1 MAKEPVGAPT
11 ALPPEIDAWLRGL
24 APEIAGA
31 LRTLLTQSQ
40 RTAATVEAMH
50 TRLGVTEA
58 RLDDFLRGGRG
69 ERAPEPETLG
79 EIRRRLDVVIPEPGQ
94 RLTIE
99 EVDRLRLRMLAAR
112 RRGTEALNRERA
124 RIQQEHRV
132 NDHQVNAW
140 WARCQGKFRPDFV
153 GRVIARTP
161 HDDRV
166 SMRNQLAEL
175 YGVSRDQILDW
186 WKAWNGNGHGRS

>member
-79 EIRRRLDVVIPEPGQ
+79 DLQRRLDIVMPEPDQ

-99 EVDRLRLRMLAAR
+99 EVDRLRMRMLAAMK
-112 RRGTEALNRERA
+112 RGRAQFERERD
-124 RIQQEHRV
+124 RIATEHRASKP
-132 NDHQVNAW
+132 QVNAW

>member
-1 MAKEPVGAPT
+1 MPRETVKAPV
-11 ALPPEIDAWLRGL
+11 ALPSEIENWLRSL

-31 LRTLLTQSQ
+31 IRTVFTQTQ
-40 RTAATVEAMH
+40 TTAAMVEAMH

-58 RLDDFLRGGRG
+58 KLDDFFRGGRG
-69 ERAPEPETLG
+69 ERASEPETLG
-79 EIRRRLDVVIPEPGQ
+79 DLQQRLDVVLPEPD
-94 RLTIE
+94 RRPTIE
-99 EVDRLRLRMLAAR
+99 EVDRLRMRMLAAMK
-112 RRGTEALNRERA
+112 RGRAKFERERD
-124 RIQQEHRV
+124 RIATEHRAS
-132 NDHQVNAW
+132 NPQVNAW

-175 YGVSRDQILDW
+175 YGVSREQILDW
-186 WKAWNGNGHGRS
+186 WRAWNGNGHRRA

>member
-1 MAKEPVGAPT
+1 MQKDPVRAPP
-11 ALPPEIDAWLRGL
+11 ALPPEVDAWLRGL

-31 LRTLLTQSQ
+31 LRTLFTQSQ

-58 RLDDFLRGGRG
+58 KLDDFLRGGRG
-69 ERAPEPETLG
+69 ERASEPETLD
-79 EIRRRLDVVIPEPGQ
+79 EIRRRLDSMMPESDR

-99 EVDRLRLRMLAAR
+99 EVDRLRMRMLAAMK
-112 RRGTEALNRERA
+112 RGRAQFERERD
-124 RIQQEHRV
+124 RIAAEHHASG
-132 NDHQVNAW
+132 HQVNAW

-166 SMRNQLAEL
+166 GARNGLAEL
-175 YGVSRDQILDW
+175 YGVSRDQILEW
-186 WKAWNGNGHGRS
+186 WKAWNGNGHGRA